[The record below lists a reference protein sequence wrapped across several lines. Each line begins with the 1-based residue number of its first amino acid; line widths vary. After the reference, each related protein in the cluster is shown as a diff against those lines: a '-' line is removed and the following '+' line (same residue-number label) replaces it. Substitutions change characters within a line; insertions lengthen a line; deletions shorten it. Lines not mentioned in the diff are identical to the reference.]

1 MRTIRPGLGWL
12 ERGLIGKMA
21 QKDIMETLVTHKPPV
36 QGDGAKPSKGHA
48 STATHK
54 ALITRNLRLVY
65 GEVAGEQVP
74 DRIMDLLD
82 QLADS
87 KDKVS

>member
-1 MRTIRPGLGWL
+1 
-12 ERGLIGKMA
+12 MA
-21 QKDIMETLVTHKPPV
+21 QKDIMETLVTNKPPLKEE
-36 QGDGAKPSKGHA
+36 GGAKGPSGHA

-82 QLADS
+82 QLADR
-87 KDKVS
+87 KDQKS